1 MAYATQ
7 KPPISIYQSEYA
19 RLSRLAEAL
28 PRSNSD
34 LAEQFFTELLRA
46 DVISDDTACR
56 VVRMGSRIRY
66 ETGAGETRTVTLV
79 YPHDEDIAADR
90 VSILTPIGVA
100 LIGLREGDEMSWR
113 ARDGRVAQLRVDWID
128 THEPAKADSG
138 LVA

>member
-7 KPPISIYQSEYA
+7 KPPISIHQSEFA

-34 LAEQFFTELLRA
+34 LADQLFVELLRA
-46 DVISDDTACR
+46 EVIPDEAVCD
-56 VVRMGSRIRY
+56 VVRMGSRVRY
-66 ETGAGETRTVTLV
+66 ETGSGEGRTVTLV
-79 YPHDEDIAADR
+79 YPHDEDIAAGR

-100 LIGLREGDEMSWR
+100 LIGLRAGDQMTWR
-113 ARDGRVAQLRVDWID
+113 ARDGRVSELKVDWID
-128 THEPAKADSG
+128 MHEPAKAGSG